1 MVQMMKMWK
10 QTRLGSGFSSLFPD
24 FLQAIRVKKE
34 EKRKKKKEQTN
45 SIYHTNVQN
54 SR

>member
-1 MVQMMKMWK
+1 MVQMMKTWK

-24 FLQAIRVKKE
+24 FLQAVRVKKE
-34 EKRKKKKEQTN
+34 EKKKKEQTN